1 MRLLLDTHA
10 FLFAIA
16 EPDRL
21 PKRLHTWLLDPE
33 VERWVSVVSLWEI
46 AVKVQIGKL
55 NLPLDREF
63 YDLHLRSLGANV
75 LPVDVQHG
83 AGDPWIGCGLPLHH
97 RDPFDRLLIAQAVEE
112 GLTIASRDDSFRSYA
127 VETVW

>member
-16 EPDRL
+16 EPSQLTAKMRG
-21 PKRLHTWLLDPE
+21 LLADPE
-33 VERWVSVVSLWEI
+33 VERWVSAAALWEI

-55 NLPLDREF
+55 EAPLDRAF
-63 YDLHLRSLGANV
+63 YVAHLGALKARALAVNLEHSLAMLK
-75 LPVDVQHG
+75 LPV
-83 AGDPWIGCGLPLHH
+83 HH
-97 RDPFDRLLIAQAVEE
+97 RDPFDRLLIAQAVVE
-112 GLTIASRDDSFRSYA
+112 GMTLVSRDEVFGAYG